1 MKLLLLEYITAGGL
15 NHEPLGTALLQEGA
29 MMRDALLR
37 DFADIT
43 KVEVM
48 TAYDLR
54 LPKPRNVAHA
64 IPIDAHADPEA
75 IWRAMLN
82 DCDAAL
88 IVAPET
94 GGILAKLTT
103 MIETA
108 NKLNLG
114 CHSAAVQIASDKY
127 VTYEVLFEAGI
138 NTIPTYIAQDTA
150 GLKDSSYG
158 YVLKPRDGAG
168 CENTYFCRTQ
178 AELIKLLNNHST
190 ENFIVQPYQPGK
202 AASISALFKAGRA
215 WVLSCN
221 EQLIDISEQQ
231 VILKGCTV
239 NALTEYQERF
249 HALANDIALAIPA
262 LNGYVG
268 IDVIIAD
275 DAIFVVELNP
285 RITTSYIGLR
295 KSLNYN
301 PASLILDIAT
311 KPVFEMPPILNN
323 IVEIPLHA

>member
-15 NHEPLGTALLQEGA
+15 NREPLSTALLQEGA

-37 DFADIT
+37 DFADISRL
-43 KVEVM
+43 EVM
-48 TAYDLR
+48 TTYDLR
-54 LPKPRNVAHA
+54 LPRPENLAQAVA
-64 IPIDAHADPEA
+64 IDANTDPEA

-94 GGILAKLTT
+94 GGILAKLTS
-103 MIETA
+103 MIEAA

-114 CHSAAVQIASDKY
+114 CDLAAVQIASDKY
-127 VTYEVLFEAGI
+127 ATYEVLIQAGI
-138 NTIPTYIAQDTA
+138 ETIPTYHAKDLAT
-150 GLKDSSYG
+150 LKDSIHG
-158 YVLKPRDGAG
+158 YMLKPRDGAG
-168 CENTYFCRTQ
+168 CDQTYFCRAQ
-178 AELIKLLNNHST
+178 VELTKFLNHHSI
-190 ENFIVQPYQPGK
+190 ENFIVQPYQTGK
-202 AASISALFKAGRA
+202 AASISALFKAGQA

-221 EQLIDISEQQ
+221 EQRIDITEQH
-231 VILKGCTV
+231 VMLKGCTV
-239 NALTEYQERF
+239 NALAEYQECF
-249 HALANDIALAIPA
+249 HALASDIAQAIPA

-268 IDVIIAD
+268 IDVIITNETML
-275 DAIFVVELNP
+275 VVEINP

-301 PASLILDIAT
+301 PARLMLDIAT

>member
-15 NHEPLGTALLQEGA
+15 NREPLSTALLQEGA
-29 MMRDALLR
+29 MMRDALLQ
-37 DFADIT
+37 DFADT
-43 KVEVM
+43 AKLEVM
-48 TAYDLR
+48 TTYDVR
-54 LPKPRNVAHA
+54 LPKPGNAAQA
-64 IPIDAHADPEA
+64 IAIDANTDPEA
-75 IWRAMLN
+75 IWRTMLN
-82 DCDAAL
+82 ECDAAL

-94 GGILAKLTT
+94 GGVLGKLTG
-103 MIETA
+103 MIDAA

-114 CHSAAVQIASDKY
+114 SHLAAVQIASDKHM
-127 VTYEVLFEAGI
+127 TYEVLMQADI
-138 NTIPTYIAQDTA
+138 KTIPTYQTQDLA
-150 GLKDSSYG
+150 VLKDSMHG

-168 CENTYFCRTQ
+168 CEQTYFCRTKT
-178 AELIKLLNNHST
+178 ELTKILSNHSA

-202 AASISALFKAGRA
+202 AASISALFKAGQA
-215 WVLSCN
+215 WLLSCN

-239 NALTEYQERF
+239 NAFAEYQERF
-249 HALANDIALAIPA
+249 YALANNLAQAVPA

-268 IDVIIAD
+268 IDVIIAND
-275 DAIFVVELNP
+275 TIFVVEINP

-295 KSLNYN
+295 ESLDYN
-301 PASLILDIAT
+301 PASLILDLAT